1 MQVHDQCK
9 ATSSL
14 VIFEKNLCI
23 LIPRNMKSASY
34 AVHYSRTICKV
45 NPTTNELCFASEGKI
60 HFYMEDLPSP
70 LYGILRFVQH
80 FL

>member
-1 MQVHDQCK
+1 
-9 ATSSL
+9 
-14 VIFEKNLCI
+14 
-23 LIPRNMKSASY
+23 MKSASY

-45 NPTTNELCFASEGKI
+45 NPTTNELCFASEVKI